1 MPDVEM
7 LLRNARPHW
16 PAPPDALEAQILGA
30 LAPAPTVSSP
40 VGWLRRAPR
49 SRRLRLIAVGL
60 VLTGSGAALAAAIAG
75 RSGSGD
81 PGVPAAMT
89 FGAGERVARIGGF
102 LTSPPAIAADQTGT
116 VSLAWARAGRVVVSS
131 RARSGAW
138 SPEQPLSDRGVR
150 ANQPRLAAGAR
161 GTVAVWRERILGRE
175 VTRRFTLPGGRP
187 AGTLTTHLDVRWR
200 VTASTRDAAG
210 GWSAPTTIS
219 PELGGVRDA
228 YAPALVMAG
237 TGEAIAAYAAAGR
250 AWSVHS
256 GTAAKWGRPQ
266 AISTGSGTVSSVTL
280 AAAPATG
287 WAVATWIAR
296 DDDPALGRRWRLF
309 VARATPAG
317 SWEEPTAITRPAPVK
332 PLAQAAINDE
342 GEAVVAWT
350 DKGTNAVTHADTG
363 GWSAPARVSASPV
376 NNYLPDAPPVG
387 IDADGRALVTALT
400 PRGSQVARRDGGG
413 DWQPPSLMTRGAR
426 ILSVAPDAAGGL
438 VVAAMGPGT
447 TTTVRRLNRAGE
459 ERGATSL
466 ADLRAPLGLAV
477 GADGTTAI
485 AGSRDLREGT
495 DLLVVL
501 AEGRGRP

>member
-1 MPDVEM
+1 MPDIEM
-7 LLRNARPHW
+7 LLRDARPHW
-16 PAPPDALEAQILGA
+16 PTPPDALEAEILGA

-60 VLTGSGAALAAAIAG
+60 VLAGSGAALAAAIAG

-81 PGVPAAMT
+81 PGVPASMT
-89 FGAGERVARIGGF
+89 FGAGERVAHIGGF

-116 VSLAWARAGRVVVSS
+116 VSLAWARAARVVVSS
-131 RARSGAW
+131 RARSGTW
-138 SPEQPLSDRGVR
+138 SLEQPLSDRGVR

-161 GTVAVWRERILGRE
+161 GTVAVWRERVLGRE

-200 VTASTRDAAG
+200 LSASSREPAG
-210 GWSAPTTIS
+210 GWSAPRTIS
-219 PELGGVRDA
+219 PEFAGVRDA
-228 YAPALVMAG
+228 YAPALVMTG
-237 TGEAIAAYAAAGR
+237 SGEAITAYAAAGR
-250 AWSVHS
+250 AWSVRS
-256 GTAAKWGRPQ
+256 GTGATWGRPQ

-317 SWEEPTAITRPAPVK
+317 SWEQPTAITQAAPVK
-332 PLAQAAINDE
+332 PLAQAAINDR

-350 DKGTNAVTHADTG
+350 DGGTNAVTHADTG
-363 GWSAPARVSASPV
+363 AWSAPARVSASPV

-387 IDADGRALVTALT
+387 IDADGRALVAALT
-400 PRGSQVARRDGGG
+400 PRGSQVARLDRGG
-413 DWQPPSLMTRGAR
+413 DWQPSLLITRGSR
-426 ILSVAPDAAGGL
+426 ILSVVPDDAGGL
-438 VVAAMGPGT
+438 VIAAMGPGAT
-447 TTTVRRLNRAGE
+447 STVRRLNRAGE
-459 ERGATSL
+459 ERGGSSL
-466 ADLRAPLGLAV
+466 GHLRIPLGLSV

-485 AGSRDLREGT
+485 AGSRDVGDGT